1 MFKKNKKTSGG
12 HLAVTLGALCAFS
25 AFGLS
30 GCGGGSS
37 SGELLD
43 SPLDNHATIAS
54 GRINGNAADASGVV
68 SFKGIPYATPPVG
81 NLRWKAPQ
89 PVAAWSEPRDATKTG
104 PLCWAANIF
113 GGPTV
118 TANRSEDCLTL
129 NVWSGA
135 KTRGAKQPVMVWIH
149 GGGFQFGS
157 GTDESTDGAALA
169 KKGVVVVSLN
179 YRLGV
184 FGYLSRPDLDA
195 ESNGQ
200 KSGMYG
206 IQDQIAALKWV
217 RDNIGAFGGDPSNVT
232 IFGESAGAHAVG
244 ILMSSPL
251 ATGLFQKAIGES
263 GAFWESEM
271 KTPTQA
277 QAYGATLS
285 TQVGAP
291 TLAALRAVPALQLQ
305 DANTFNLAV
314 PAKFSPFVD
323 GYVLPEL
330 PYLRFKNGRQ
340 NDVPVLAGWNF
351 AEGGLFMGYSFP
363 HDTVQAFKD
372 AATAGFGAAN
382 LAEFLQLYPA
392 STVAEATQSA
402 QTLVGDTTI
411 KYETWTWTTQ
421 QQKTG
426 RSPVYLYNFSFTSAY
441 TPVALHTNEISY
453 VFGNLVPGPF
463 QTTAAPTA
471 QDRAVS
477 DTMQTYWT
485 NFARTGNPNGA
496 GVPTW
501 PQYAG
506 AGSLAMQ
513 IGTVIQAGPEE
524 GTARFQ
530 FLDKFRLNG
539 VLPVGKH

>member
-1 MFKKNKKTSGG
+1 MFNKKDKTWGG
-12 HLAVTLGALCAFS
+12 YTAIAVGALS
-25 AFGLS
+25 LLSLS

-37 SGELLD
+37 SADLLD

-54 GRINGNAADASGVV
+54 GRINGNPADASGIV
-68 SFKGIPYATPPVG
+68 SFKGIPYAAPPVG

-89 PVAAWSEPRDATKTG
+89 PVAAWSEPRDTTKTG
-104 PLCWAANIF
+104 AQCWAPSVP
-113 GGPTV
+113 GWPVVPTKL
-118 TANRSEDCLTL
+118 SEDCLTL

-135 KTRGAKQPVMVWIH
+135 KTRGAKLPVMVWIH
-149 GGGFQFGS
+149 EGGFQFGS
-157 GTDESTDGAALA
+157 SSEANTDGAALA

-232 IFGESAGAHAVG
+232 VFGESAGAHAAG

-251 ATGLFQKAIGES
+251 ATGLFHKAIGQS

-271 KTPTQA
+271 KSPSEA
-277 QAYGATLS
+277 QAFGVQLS
-285 TQVGAP
+285 TQVNAP
-291 TLAALRAVPALQLQ
+291 TLAALRAVPAQQLQ
-305 DANTFNLAV
+305 DANAYSLAL
-314 PAKFSPFVD
+314 PTRFSPIVD

-340 NDVPVLAGWNF
+340 NDVPLLAGWNL
-351 AEGGLFMGYSFP
+351 AEGGAFMGYSLP
-363 HDTVQAFKD
+363 HDTAQAFKD
-372 AATAGFGAAN
+372 AASAGFGAAN

-392 STVAEATQSA
+392 SSVTEATQSA
-402 QTLVGDTTI
+402 ESLVGDTTI
-411 KYETWTWTTQ
+411 KYETWTWATQ

-426 RSPVYLYNFSFTSAY
+426 RSPVYLYNFSFTSAF
-441 TPVALHTNEISY
+441 TPVPAHTNEISY

-463 QTTAAPTA
+463 QTPAALTA
-471 QDRAVS
+471 QDQAVS
-477 DTMQTYWT
+477 AAMQTYWT

-506 AGSLAMQ
+506 AGSQAMQ
-513 IGTVIQAGPEE
+513 IGNVIQAGPEE

-530 FLDKFRLNG
+530 FLDKFRVNG
-539 VLPVGKH
+539 VLPIGKH